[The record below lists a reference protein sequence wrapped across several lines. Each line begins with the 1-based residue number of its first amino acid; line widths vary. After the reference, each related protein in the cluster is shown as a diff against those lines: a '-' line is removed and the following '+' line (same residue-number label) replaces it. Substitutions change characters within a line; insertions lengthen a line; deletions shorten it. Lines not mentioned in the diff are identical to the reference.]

1 MTSDAMVSVEPPV
14 KVYRL
19 YLPGPL
25 KFILFPMLVG
35 ITLLGVLM
43 IVGVFRDPQ
52 TPLFGLIWLAV
63 VGALWWR
70 VLTIPHRIEVR
81 SDGSFTFVSLLRRIP
96 ISPQSVRSIKPAGS
110 RLGFFVL
117 EHAGGRITLLGQ
129 FDGFHEFLSALRSSN
144 PGVELRG
151 C

>member
-1 MTSDAMVSVEPPV
+1 MVPVEQPV

-25 KFILFPMLVG
+25 KFTLFPMLVAF
-35 ITLLGVLM
+35 TLLGVLM

-52 TPLFGLIWLAV
+52 TRLFGLIWLAV
-63 VGALWWR
+63 VGALWLK
-70 VLTIPHRIEVR
+70 VLTIPHRIEVK

-96 ISPQSVRSIKPAGS
+96 VSPQSVGSIKPAGS

-117 EHAGGRITLLGQ
+117 KYSGGRITLLGQ
-129 FDGFHEFLSALRSSN
+129 FDGFHEFLSELRSSN

>member
-1 MTSDAMVSVEPPV
+1 MVSVEQPV

-25 KFILFPMLVG
+25 KFILFPMLVV

-63 VGALWWR
+63 VGALWLR

-81 SDGSFTFVSLLRRIP
+81 SDGSFTFVSLLRRIQV
-96 ISPQSVRSIKPAGS
+96 SPQSVRSIKPAGS

-117 EHAGGRITLLGQ
+117 KHTGGGITLLGQ
-129 FDGFHEFLSALRSSN
+129 FDGFHEFLSALRISN